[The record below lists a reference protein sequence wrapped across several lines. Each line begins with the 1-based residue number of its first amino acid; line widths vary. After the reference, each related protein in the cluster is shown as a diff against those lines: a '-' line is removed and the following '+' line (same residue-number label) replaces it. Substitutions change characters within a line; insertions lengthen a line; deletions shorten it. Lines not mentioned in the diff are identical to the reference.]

1 MTLRTINQIIPAQRI
16 NMGGHLLDQPL
27 PTRQVEQIDPFL
39 LIHHWDKPIVKGHRQ
54 KDLGVGP
61 HPHRGFSPVTFIFKG
76 SVRHQDSIGNN
87 VVVSAGGTQWMH
99 AGKGIVHSERP
110 GLELVENGGDQE
122 FIQFWVNT
130 PGEYKMEA
138 PYYLPLS
145 AEDTP
150 LIHRK
155 GVSIGVVAGD
165 LEGVQGPAKT
175 YSPQTLLRVEAESNS
190 KIEIP
195 IPKNYNTILYL
206 LNGSLLI
213 DGEKIKAK
221 TMVWFKNDGEKLSF
235 EADEASTF
243 IILSGEP
250 IGEPVVSYGP
260 FVMNNQEELKQ
271 AVFDFQSGQMGELI
285 ETFDE

>member
-1 MTLRTINQIIPAQRI
+1 
-16 NMGGHLLDQPL
+16 
-27 PTRQVEQIDPFL
+27 
-39 LIHHWDKPIVKGHRQ
+39 
-54 KDLGVGP
+54 P

-122 FIQFWVNT
+122 FIQFWVNSPST
-130 PGEYKMEA
+130 YKMEA
-138 PYYLPLS
+138 PYYLPIS

-150 LIHRK
+150 LIHHK
-155 GVSIGVVAGD
+155 GVSISVVAGELD
-165 LEGVQGPAKT
+165 GVRGPAKT
-175 YSPQTLLRVEAESNS
+175 YSSQTLLRVEAGPNS

-195 IPKNYNTILYL
+195 IPNNYNTILYL
-206 LNGSLLI
+206 LKGSLLI
-213 DGEKIKAK
+213 DGEKIKTK

-235 EADEASTF
+235 EAEEASTF

-250 IGEPVVSYGP
+250 
-260 FVMNNQEELKQ
+260 
-271 AVFDFQSGQMGELI
+271 
-285 ETFDE
+285 